1 MRIKKFTADDFTAV
15 MAQVKKELGD
25 EALILNTRSIQPNRH
40 MWPGEKS
47 KVEITAAVDYPDAN
61 PETPLSGANGS
72 LDSDEMGAR
81 EPIGSLDLESLV
93 YTLLSQT
100 DRARSIGLNN
110 GQLKLF
116 KKLVDNGVH
125 EKLVSR
131 MFRKINSVPRDAANT
146 NPRAD
151 KKALTDVMKRAL
163 VCKGPA
169 RPGQNKPK
177 VVALVGPTGAG
188 KTTTLAK
195 LAAYFSI
202 KEQKKVALISL
213 DDFRVGAVDQL
224 KIYGGIMQ
232 LPVET
237 ASEPREYRKHLRKH
251 ADKDFIFVDTMG
263 KCHKN
268 RSYARRLNDILGCSE
283 SVETHLVLSVT
294 LQEKVFLEAFKQF
307 SPLKLDRVLFT
318 KLDEGVSYGSMFN
331 FSLRT
336 KLPFSYFTNGQKVP
350 EDIEVAVVEKV
361 IRLLFN

>member
-15 MAQVKKELGD
+15 MAQAKKELGD
-25 EALILNTRSIQPNRH
+25 EALILNTRSIRPNRH
-40 MWPGEKS
+40 MRSDEKP
-47 KVEITAAVDYPDAN
+47 KVEITAAVDYPDAD
-61 PETPLSGANGS
+61 PETPLFSAS
-72 LDSDEMGAR
+72 ASADSDEMGGK
-81 EPIGSLDLESLV
+81 EPNLDFESLV

-131 MFRKINSVPRDAANT
+131 MFRKINSAPRDAANA
-146 NPRAD
+146 NPGAD
-151 KKALTDVMKRAL
+151 KKALTDMMKRAL
-163 VCKGPA
+163 ICKGPV
-169 RPGQNKPK
+169 RPGRNKPK

-195 LAAYFSI
+195 LAAHFSI
-202 KEQKKVALISL
+202 KERQKVALISL
-213 DDFRVGAVDQL
+213 DNFRVGAVDQL

-237 ASEPREYRKHLRKH
+237 ASEPREYQQHLRKH

-263 KCHKN
+263 KRHKD
-268 RSYARRLNDILGCSE
+268 RSHARRLHDILRQSE
-283 SVETHLVLSVT
+283 STETHLVLSVT
-294 LQEKVFLEAFKQF
+294 LQEQVFLETFKQF
-307 SPLKLDRVLFT
+307 SLLKLDRVLFT
-318 KLDEGVSYGSMFN
+318 KLDEGVSYGSMLN
-331 FSLRT
+331 FSLQT
-336 KLPFSYFTNGQKVP
+336 KLPFSYFTTGQKVP
-350 EDIEVAVVEKV
+350 EDIEVATVDKV